1 MQVVDISGFHNVT
14 QLPEAGKDYQ
24 LTPYTKTDELVT
36 IQSIFIK
43 APTSNPVEIIFK
55 TQRRGG
61 QMAETMN
68 IGIAMNSTK
77 VINVKQQLPEAFCMF
92 ASASV
97 PGASI
102 TLNGVVAKLG

>member
-14 QLPEAGKDYQ
+14 QFPEAGKDYQ
-24 LTPYTKTDELVT
+24 LTPYTNTDELVT

-43 APTSNPVEIIFK
+43 APSSNPVEMIFK
-55 TQRRGG
+55 THRRGG
-61 QMAETMN
+61 QLAETMN
-68 IGIAMNSTK
+68 IEIGANSTK

-92 ASASV
+92 ATASI
-97 PGASI
+97 PGASV